1 MKINWGV
8 TLGQGEAE
16 MLVQVPTQV
25 LIFVRISP
33 GIHSR
38 NRD

>member
-1 MKINWGV
+1 MKINWEAA
-8 TLGQGEAE
+8 LGQGEAE

-25 LIFVRISP
+25 LIFVQISP
-33 GIHSR
+33 GIQSR